1 MSSIVAHMRGIMIVA
16 GVLTMTMIYA
26 AISPSAAL
34 QSTFGETLNGPLADL
49 VVRSW
54 GALIALVGAMLVYGA
69 FNPTVR
75 PLVLTVAAVSK
86 AVFITLVLFHGR
98 RFLASAG
105 VPLMLDSA
113 MVVVFAAYIAA
124 TRPGT
129 RTPAARA
136 AGV

>member
-16 GVLTMTMIYA
+16 GALTMTMIYA
-26 AISPSAAL
+26 AISPFAAL

-54 GALIALVGAMLVYGA
+54 GALIALVGAMLIYGA
-69 FNPTVR
+69 FHPAVR

-86 AVFITLVLFHGR
+86 AVFIALVLFNGR
-98 RFLASAG
+98 RFLGAAG
-105 VPLMLDSA
+105 VPLVLDSA